1 MASCPECGS
10 TCVRRIARTPLM
22 RLLWG
27 SEHILCSDCGERS
40 LTFPKLE
47 KFMARKLADRK
58 VPLRRPLSRRSRGV
72 LHS

>member
-1 MASCPECGS
+1 
-10 TCVRRIARTPLM
+10 M

-27 SEHILCSDCGERS
+27 SEYILCSDCGERS

-58 VPLRRPLSRRSRGV
+58 VPLRRPLSRRSRSA
-72 LHS
+72 LYS

>member
-1 MASCPECGS
+1 
-10 TCVRRIARTPLM
+10 M

-47 KFMARKLADRK
+47 RFMARKLADRK

>member
-40 LTFPKLE
+40 LTFPKLKKSE
-47 KFMARKLADRK
+47 AKETVAPQPFQ
-58 VPLRRPLSRRSRGV
+58 RRPLSRSRRPA
-72 LHS
+72 HS

>member
-27 SEHILCSDCGERS
+27 SEYILCSDCGERS
-40 LTFPKLE
+40 LTFPKLS
-47 KFMARKLADRK
+47 KFAAKKLAEGK
-58 VPLRRPLSRRSRGV
+58 LPLRRVLSRRSRGAV
-72 LHS
+72 HS

>member
-1 MASCPECGS
+1 
-10 TCVRRIARTPLM
+10 M

-47 KFMARKLADRK
+47 KFLARKLADHRT
-58 VPLRRPLSRRSRGV
+58 VPLRRPLSRRSRGA

>member
-27 SEHILCSDCGERS
+27 SDHILCSDCGERT
-40 LTFPKLE
+40 LTFPKLK
-47 KFMARKLADRK
+47 KFMAKQLEKHEFLNRRLGNR
-58 VPLRRPLSRRSRGV
+58 LRGTVRF
-72 LHS
+72 